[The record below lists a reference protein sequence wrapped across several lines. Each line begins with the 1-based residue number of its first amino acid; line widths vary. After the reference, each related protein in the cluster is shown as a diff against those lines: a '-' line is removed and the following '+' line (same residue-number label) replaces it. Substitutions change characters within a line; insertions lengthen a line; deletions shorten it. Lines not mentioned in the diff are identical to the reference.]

1 MTNDPWRQMSV
12 TTQLTGSEV
21 IAVVGISP
29 NPERP
34 SHYVAKYLQEVG
46 YKIIPVNPTLDNVL
60 GETSYPDLKA
70 IPSRVD
76 MVDVFRRQEHVLQIV
91 KDAVTIEAKYI
102 WLQDGIVNLEAYHLA
117 LNAGLSMV
125 MDN

>member
-1 MTNDPWRQMSV
+1 MTNDPWRQVSV

-21 IAVVGISP
+21 VAVVGISP

-76 MVDVFRRQEHVLQIV
+76 MVDVFRRPEHVLQIV

-102 WLQDGIVNLEAYHLA
+102 WLQDGVVNIEAYHFA
-117 LNAGLSMV
+117 LNSGLSMV

>member
-46 YKIIPVNPTLDNVL
+46 YKIIPVNPMLDNVL
-60 GETSYPDLKA
+60 GENSYPDLKA

-76 MVDVFRRQEHVLQIV
+76 MVDVFRRPEHVLQIV

-102 WLQDGIVNLEAYHLA
+102 WLQDGIVNLEAY
-117 LNAGLSMV
+117 
-125 MDN
+125 

>member
-46 YKIIPVNPTLDNVL
+46 YKIIPVNPMLDNVL
-60 GETSYPDLKA
+60 GENSYPDLKA

-76 MVDVFRRQEHVLQIV
+76 MVDVFRRPEHVLQIV

>member
-1 MTNDPWRQMSV
+1 MTNDPWRHVSV
-12 TTQLTGSEV
+12 RTQLTRSEV
-21 IAVVGISP
+21 VAVVGISP

-102 WLQDGIVNLEAYHLA
+102 WLQDGVVNIEAYHFA
-117 LNAGLSMV
+117 LNSGLSMV

>member
-1 MTNDPWRQMSV
+1 MTNDPWRHVSV
-12 TTQLTGSEV
+12 RTQLTRSEV
-21 IAVVGISP
+21 VAVVGISP

-46 YKIIPVNPTLDNVL
+46 YKIIPVNPMLDNVL
-60 GETSYPDLKA
+60 GENSYPDLKA

-76 MVDVFRRQEHVLQIV
+76 MVDVFRRPEHVLQIV

>member
-1 MTNDPWRQMSV
+1 MTNDPWRQVSV

-21 IAVVGISP
+21 VAVVGISP

-76 MVDVFRRQEHVLQIV
+76 MVDVFRRPEHVLQIV

-102 WLQDGIVNLEAYHLA
+102 WLQDGIVNMEAYHLA
-117 LNAGLSMV
+117 LNSGLSMV

>member
-46 YKIIPVNPTLDNVL
+46 YKIIPVNPMLDNVL
-60 GETSYPDLKA
+60 GENSYPDLKA

-76 MVDVFRRQEHVLQIV
+76 MVDVFRRPEHVLQIV

-102 WLQDGIVNLEAYHLA
+102 WLQDGIVNIEAYHFA
-117 LNAGLSMV
+117 LDSGLSMV

>member
-46 YKIIPVNPTLDNVL
+46 YKIIPVNPMLDNVL
-60 GETSYPDLKA
+60 GENSYPDLKS
-70 IPSRVD
+70 ISSRVD
-76 MVDVFRRQEHVLQIV
+76 MVDVFRRPEHVLQIV

>member
-102 WLQDGIVNLEAYHLA
+102 WLQDGVVNIEAYHFA
-117 LNAGLSMV
+117 LNSGLSMV

>member
-46 YKIIPVNPTLDNVL
+46 YKIIPVNPMLDNVL
-60 GETSYPDLKA
+60 GENSYPDLKS
-70 IPSRVD
+70 ISSRVD
-76 MVDVFRRQEHVLQIV
+76 MVVVFRRPEHVLQIV

>member
-76 MVDVFRRQEHVLQIV
+76 MVDVFRRPEHVLQIV

-102 WLQDGIVNLEAYHLA
+102 WLQDGIVNIEAYHFA
-117 LNAGLSMV
+117 LDSGLSMV

>member
-1 MTNDPWRQMSV
+1 MSNDPWRHKAV
-12 TTQLTGSEV
+12 TTQLTGSDV

-46 YKIIPVNPTLDNVL
+46 YKIIPVNPMLDNVL
-60 GETSYPDLKA
+60 GENSYPDLKA

-76 MVDVFRRQEHVLQIV
+76 MVDVFRRPEHVLQIV
-91 KDAVTIEAKYI
+91 KDALTIEAKYI
-102 WLQDGIVNLEAYHLA
+102 WLQDGIVNMEAYHLA
-117 LNAGLSMV
+117 MASGLSMV

>member
-46 YKIIPVNPTLDNVL
+46 YKIIPVNPMLDNVL
-60 GETSYPDLKA
+60 GENSYPDLKA
-70 IPSRVD
+70 ISSRVD
-76 MVDVFRRQEHVLQIV
+76 MVDVFRRPEHVLQIV

>member
-1 MTNDPWRQMSV
+1 MTNDPWRQVSV

-21 IAVVGISP
+21 VAVVGISP

-46 YKIIPVNPTLDNVL
+46 YKIIPVNPMLDNVL
-60 GETSYPDLKA
+60 GENSYPDLKA

-76 MVDVFRRQEHVLQIV
+76 MVDVFRRPEHVLQIV

>member
-1 MTNDPWRQMSV
+1 MTNDPWRHVSV
-12 TTQLTGSEV
+12 RTQLTGSEV
-21 IAVVGISP
+21 VAVVGISP

-76 MVDVFRRQEHVLQIV
+76 MVDVFRRPEHVLQIV
-91 KDAVTIEAKYI
+91 KDALTIEAKYI
-102 WLQDGIVNLEAYHLA
+102 WLQDGIVNMEAYHLA
-117 LNAGLSMV
+117 MASGLSMV

>member
-1 MTNDPWRQMSV
+1 MTNDPWRHVSV

-21 IAVVGISP
+21 VAVVGISP

-60 GETSYPDLKA
+60 GETSYPDLTD
-70 IPSRVD
+70 IPLKVD
-76 MVDVFRRQEHVLQIV
+76 MVDVFRRTEHVLQIV
-91 KDAVTIEAKYI
+91 KDAVTIEANHI
-102 WLQDGIVNLEAYHLA
+102 WLQDGIVNMEAYHLA
-117 LNAGLSMV
+117 LASGLSVV

>member
-102 WLQDGIVNLEAYHLA
+102 WLQDGIVNMEAYHLA
-117 LNAGLSMV
+117 LNSGLSMV